1 MKNNYFNN
9 LKKKKNHYNMKREK
23 VLIISST
30 DIQSMLMSRILSL
43 ILSFMNISFIIN
55 PTDLLTN
62 NYSLEDSI
70 RLRKVFIGFD
80 KKHNIRNY
88 KKIEIDNF
96 YLLKINKVQRFFS
109 FLLKSIVEIDSKKV
123 VFRKKKRIFRQT
135 V

>member
-1 MKNNYFNN
+1 
-9 LKKKKNHYNMKREK
+9 
-23 VLIISST
+23 
-30 DIQSMLMSRILSL
+30 
-43 ILSFMNISFIIN
+43 MNISFIIN

-62 NYSLEDSI
+62 NYSLEDSR

-109 FLLKSIVEIDSKKV
+109 FLLKSIVIV
-123 VFRKKKRIFRQT
+123 
-135 V
+135 